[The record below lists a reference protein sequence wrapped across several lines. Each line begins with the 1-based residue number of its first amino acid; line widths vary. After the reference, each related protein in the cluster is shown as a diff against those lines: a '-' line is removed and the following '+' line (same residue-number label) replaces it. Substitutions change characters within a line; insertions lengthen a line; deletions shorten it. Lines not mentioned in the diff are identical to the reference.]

1 MKRIGSILGCLVLIV
16 GLFAV
21 TANAAEK
28 REKFG
33 VDKRS
38 DVAKRVTF
46 KPSTEKIRWKMV
58 MPWSKGLLF

>member
-1 MKRIGSILGCLVLIV
+1 MKRVLTIALALVLAASFT
-16 GLFAV
+16 LT